1 MAARDDQEAPETTAT
16 ERSPARSSDVTRTWD
31 PDPLID
37 AARLVVGATSLGLDR
52 LASWLGSRRGP
63 PEEADASPPV
73 EEEPSLSDAVVGLA
87 AQTVRTTLSFGLRAA
102 DRAGRGIRAAVGGVS
117 GAVERATPDFL
128 DEPIDRAR
136 ERASERIRGIGETG
150 RRELARSRALAQAA
164 IDEGLD
170 ALFVRLAGSRELQLV
185 IRTQTSSAAEESVDH
200 LRDRV
205 AGLDDRLESS
215 TRRLLRRRPKPTT
228 SSTS

>member
-1 MAARDDQEAPETTAT
+1 MGTTEDGGSPEDLDTARPPPEAPAL
-16 ERSPARSSDVTRTWD
+16 TWD
-31 PDPLID
+31 SESFVD
-37 AARLVVGATSLGLDR
+37 AARLVVGATSLGLDS

-63 PEEADASPPV
+63 REEADASPPV
-73 EEEPSLSDAVVGLA
+73 EEEPSLSDAMVGLA

-102 DRAGRGIRAAVGGVS
+102 DRAGRGIRAAAGGASSVL
-117 GAVERATPDFL
+117 GRAAPDFL

-170 ALFVRLAGSRELQLV
+170 ALFARLADSRELQLV
-185 IRTQTSSAAEESVDH
+185 IRAQTSIAAEESVDQV
-200 LRDRV
+200 RDRM
-205 AGLDDRLESS
+205 AGLDDRLEGTARRLVRRRSKRPAGSS
-215 TRRLLRRRPKPTT
+215 T
-228 SSTS
+228 